1 MSSGMLDKQT
11 RNDIEQNLT
20 ASRKAKKNLSG
31 PGRSHLRLGT
41 ITRLRWFAVI
51 GQAVTIAFLY
61 WGLGFKFPVGW
72 CLSLVA
78 LSAWLNIILRL
89 LYPSSYRLIAQYAA
103 LILGFDIWHLTAL
116 LYLTGGLNN
125 PFSFLLLV
133 PVSIS
138 ASTQYPRITVHLGA
152 LAIGCATLLALFHY
166 PLPWYPGEHPESTQI
181 YTLGLWTS
189 VVVGITFMAFYAWRI
204 SRETQDMSNA
214 LAAAELVLA
223 REQKLS
229 ALDGLAAAAAHELGT
244 PLSTIILVAKELRAQ
259 CDGKKETA
267 DDLELMSS
275 QAERCQEI
283 LSTLSRKRVDTDLVH
298 GRLSIT
304 EMIDEAVEP
313 YRSLGKGIT
322 INAAPSKEAKT
333 DKGREEPVI
342 SRNPGLLYGIG
353 NLVENAVDFCHSQV
367 SIDAS
372 WTGRYVEI
380 VISDNGPG
388 FAMEILDLLGEP
400 YISSRHPPGRESPE
414 EKETGLGLGF
424 FIAKTLLERSGA
436 TLKLDNYTPPQ
447 TGAIV
452 TLIWPRNEIEVDKSV
467 WFA

>member
-1 MSSGMLDKQT
+1 MLKRNNQT
-11 RNDIEQNLT
+11 DMEKNFAAAQDARASLT
-20 ASRKAKKNLSG
+20 A

-41 ITRLRWFAVI
+41 ITRLRWIAVI
-51 GQAVTIAFLY
+51 GQTITIAFLY
-61 WGLGFKFPVGW
+61 WGLGFRFPVGW

-89 LYPSSYRLIAQYAA
+89 VYPSSYRLIASYAA

-116 LYLTGGLNN
+116 LYLTGGLHN
-125 PFSFLLLV
+125 PFAFLLLV
-133 PVSIS
+133 PVTIS
-138 ASTQYPRITVHLGA
+138 ASTQFPRITIHLGM
-152 LAIGCATLLALFHY
+152 LAIGCATLLAMFHY
-166 PLPWYPGEHPESTQI
+166 PLPWYPGEVPKIDKI
-181 YTLGLWTS
+181 YTFGQWMS

-259 CDGKKETA
+259 CDGKQDTA
-267 DDLELMSS
+267 ADLDLMTS
-275 QAERCQEI
+275 QAERCQQI
-283 LSTLSRKRVDTDLVH
+283 LATLSRKREEPDLVH
-298 GRLSIT
+298 SRLTIR
-304 EMIDEAVEP
+304 EMLDEAAEP
-313 YRSLGKGIT
+313 HRKFGKGIT
-322 INAAPSKEAKT
+322 INAGPSDDAKT
-333 DKGREEPVI
+333 EEGRLEPVI
-342 SRNPGLLYGIG
+342 KRNPGLLYGIG
-353 NLVENAVDFCHSQV
+353 NLVENAVDFAASQV
-367 SIDAS
+367 VIEAS
-372 WTGRYVEI
+372 WNEKILKI

-400 YISSRHPPGRESPE
+400 YISSRRPPGREDGN

-436 TLKLDNYTPPQ
+436 MLKLKNTEPPA
-447 TGAIV
+447 TGAII
-452 TLIWPRNEIEVDKSV
+452 TMIWPREVLEADTSI
-467 WFA
+467 WHA